1 MRQRLQEL
9 EGARGEVFF
18 AMADSAAEKGGHRA
32 WGGGVCCSPLQ
43 RCLSAGF
50 LSAGC
55 SRGATTAL
63 ALVRAHLQK
72 RLGLGP
78 Y

>member
-32 WGGGVCCSPLQ
+32 WGGSAAVLCS
-43 RCLSAGF
+43 A
-50 LSAGC
+50 
-55 SRGATTAL
+55 
-63 ALVRAHLQK
+63 V
-72 RLGLGP
+72 
-78 Y
+78 